1 MKEHLKPDL
10 KTRKTRYDRGTI
22 KANDRDILLL
32 TWIADQYAV
41 RFDHVVDL
49 ARCYPGPGANPDGL
63 SVSAVRQVVD
73 RWRRA
78 GWVEHRQILAGEP
91 PWVWLTRAGL
101 TAFGFT
107 QYKAAPPAL
116 NRIRHIHAINCVRL
130 DIQDEDE
137 GERWISERMIRAGL
151 FALPELTAETRHVP
165 DAILITA
172 EGHVAI
178 EVELTQKK
186 PDEISHKMYALIN
199 AWDRDAFTYAYTGI
213 YYFTPDKRIVKA
225 LEIARDGFD
234 NRLMKRTG
242 LIQIATLEL

>member
-1 MKEHLKPDL
+1 MKDFLKPDL
-10 KTRKTRYDRGTI
+10 NPRKTRYDRGSI

-41 RFDHVVDL
+41 RFDTIVDL
-49 ARCYPGPGANPDGL
+49 ARCYPGPGANPNGL

-91 PWVWLTRAGL
+91 PWVWLSRAGL
-101 TAFGFT
+101 AAFGFT

-130 DIQDEDE
+130 DIQED
-137 GERWISERMIRAGL
+137 GEQWMSERMIRAGM
-151 FALPELTAETRHVP
+151 FALPQMEAETRHVP
-165 DAILITA
+165 DAILVTD
-172 EGHVAI
+172 EGRVAI

-186 PDEISHKMYALIN
+186 PDEIAHKMHALIH
-199 AWDRDAFTYAYTGI
+199 AWDREAYTYAYTGI
-213 YYFTPDKRIVKA
+213 WYYTPDTRIVKA
-225 LEIARDGFD
+225 LEVACAAQSDQQSRV
-234 NRLMKRTG
+234 G
-242 LIQIATLEL
+242 LIQIEMIEM